1 MEEKIIEHL
10 NNYNYD
16 LRISGDARFIDQKV
30 TPDVLCIIADCVLQ
44 YTESDNNL
52 SFTTKDI
59 WESDYANQNVK
70 DIFNKP
76 DVMTETAKSE
86 YDKFFQQ
93 PLKMLAYA
101 KVLNCE
107 KRGGKNI
114 FSVNNRDLLDFI
126 SIKERNAVFFIVN
139 YLEKVLRDSGLWG
152 LFKNFLT
159 LNDKNNFKILKDGF
173 RDFLYEYT
181 AINNTNKYEP
191 GRIFTKVINP
201 ISYWYKKRGT
211 KGGNISQDVI
221 VYDELRYNR
230 KNWRDVKKLKGETR
244 QEFEV
249 RAKNETTRSRE
260 AFVSYAKEKIKRYH
274 FPDSELQDQYAAGDA
289 TQVHH
294 IFPKNEFPQLE
305 SILENL
311 ILLTATQHNAYA
323 HPGNNTRYI
332 DKDYQKACLLAK
344 CSSVKKSIE
353 VKDGFYS
360 KIDLIYV
367 LNEGMSPEEN
377 FIDNSSFTEI
387 EEKIVFEYNL
397 N

>member
-16 LRISGDARFIDQKV
+16 LRVSGDARFIDQKV
-30 TPDVLCIIADCVLQ
+30 TPDVLCIIADCVLR
-44 YTESDNNL
+44 YTESDNNI
-52 SFTTKDI
+52 SFKTKDI
-59 WESDYANQNVK
+59 WLSDYANQNVK

-114 FSVNNRDLLDFI
+114 FKVNNRDLLNFI
-126 SIKERNAVFFIVN
+126 SIKERNALFFIVK
-139 YLEKVLRDSGLWG
+139 YLEKVLKDSDLWRI
-152 LFKNFLT
+152 FENFLN
-159 LNDKNNFKILKDGF
+159 LNDNNSFKSLKDGF
-173 RDFLYEYT
+173 HDFVYEYT

-201 ISYWYKKRGT
+201 VSYWYKKKGT
-211 KGGNISQDVI
+211 KKGYISNDVI

-230 KNWRDVKKLKGETR
+230 KNWRDEKKLKGETR
-244 QEFEV
+244 QEFEL
-249 RAKNETTRSRE
+249 RAKNKITRSRE
-260 AFVSYAKEKIKRYH
+260 AFIAYAKEKIRSRH
-274 FPDSELQDQYAAGDA
+274 FPDSELQDQYAIGDA

-305 SILENL
+305 STLENL

-323 HPGNNTRYI
+323 HPENNTRYI

-344 CSSVKKSIE
+344 CFSVKKSIE
-353 VKDGFYS
+353 VKDSFYS
-360 KIDLIYV
+360 KIDFIYV
-367 LNEGMSPEEN
+367 LNEGISPEEN
-377 FIDNSSFTEI
+377 FIDNSSFREI
-387 EEKIVFEYNL
+387 EEKIIFEYNL